1 MVFKFLTEEYA
12 IGTAFLVK
20 PWKKLT
26 LKDIQELSKK
36 KSRSYVYRAL
46 NRLKQAKLIEE
57 EQVGKTILYR
67 LKFEKPSA
75 QSYAGFLKETI
86 SWNEKHI
93 PSQIIENLRNRMPT
107 KFFVLLVTGSYARGT
122 QNKNSDLDV
131 VIICDDDAEPK
142 SINAELSYEAE
153 MSVPKVHLLTFRK
166 REFLDMLAD
175 NKENYGK
182 EIARNNLIFLGGA
195 SYYSV
200 MQEAINHGFKG

>member
-1 MVFKFLTEEYA
+1 MVFKFPIEEYA
-12 IGTAFLVK
+12 IGAAFLAK

-26 LKDIQELSKK
+26 LKDIQGLSGK
-36 KSRSYVYRAL
+36 KSRSYVYRVL
-46 NRLKQAKLIEE
+46 DRLKQDKFIEE
-57 EQVGKTILYR
+57 EKVGKTILYR
-67 LKFEKPSA
+67 FKFEKPSA

-86 SWNEKHI
+86 SWNNKQI
-93 PSQIIENLRNRMPT
+93 PIQIIENLRNRMPT
-107 KFFVLLVTGSYARGT
+107 KFFILLITGSYAKGT

-166 REFLDMLAD
+166 KEFLEMLAD
-175 NKENYGK
+175 QKENYGK

-195 SYYSV
+195 SYYSI
-200 MQEAINHGFKG
+200 MKEAINRGFRG